1 MLELREIVKEYY
13 TQDETVRALKG
24 VSVKFRESE
33 FVSILGPSGCGKTT
47 LLNIVGG
54 LDRYTSG
61 DLIING
67 KSTTKFTD
75 KDWDTYRNHSIGFV
89 FQSYNLIPHQTVLE
103 NVELALTLSGVKA
116 AERRERA
123 IAVLEKVGLGSK
135 INARPNQ
142 LSGGQMQRVAIAR
155 ALINNPDILLADE
168 PTGALDSKTSVQIMD
183 LLKEISSEMLIIMVT
198 HNPELAEKYSSR
210 IIRLLDGELVG
221 DDNPVTDEEAAE
233 IVKADEEKEEKLA
246 AESADAANASDEKAI
261 ERVKQ
266 KKKRTSMSFLTA
278 LSLSFKNLLTKKT
291 RTLLVSFAGSI
302 GIIGIALI
310 LSLSSGFQ
318 NYINGVQRDTL
329 SNYPV
334 QIMRQYTSF
343 SALMTGG
350 GEPER
355 DKSQKYPDGSDL
367 KVNDTIGELYREFMK
382 GTQPNDIQ
390 SFKRY
395 LDNSGYDKTKITAIQ
410 YSYSVEFDVYG
421 KPYGGADG
429 ETKLIKN
436 AIKDMIKKWSE
447 GSGTGT
453 TIAGMD
459 ASDVYFP
466 VWSEMIDNVDVI
478 KSQYELVGGGSKWI
492 STDDTDKIMVVANA
506 YNEIPSYVLASVGLA
521 PEPSLTEKSPDIT
534 YKAEYL
540 IGKEFYLL
548 TKPMTYVK
556 ESESEKKYSEIT
568 DESSLEELAKSKG
581 RKVSIAGVIR
591 PKEGITATSIS
602 GYLVYSS
609 GLTKALISDM
619 NNTELVKE
627 QRREFADAE
636 ENGGK
641 AINLLKGVE
650 VLDNQNDVYDV
661 LGGVGLVDPENPSAI
676 NIYPAT
682 FEDKDYVN
690 SLIETYNKQF
700 PEEGDGSEKRIKY
713 DDYLGMALSS
723 MTTIINAVSY
733 VLIGFVSVSL
743 IVSSIMIGIITYI
756 SVLERIKEIG
766 VLRALGASKRD
777 VSRVFNAETLIIG
790 FAAGVIGIGITVLL
804 DIPISLIIKS
814 LAGIS
819 NVAVLPWQGGLIL
832 VSISMV
838 LTLIAGF
845 IPSKIAAK
853 KDPVIA
859 LRSE

>member
-67 KSTTKFTD
+67 KSTTEFTD

-123 IAVLEKVGLGSK
+123 KAVLEKVGLGSK

-221 DDNPVTDEEAAE
+221 DDNPVSDEEAAE
-233 IVKADEEKEEKLA
+233 IVKADEEKEAKLA
-246 AESADAANASDEKAI
+246 AETADAANGATIKP
-261 ERVKQ
+261 VKE

-302 GIIGIALI
+302 GIIGIAII

-334 QIMRQYTSF
+334 QIMQKYTNF
-343 SALMTGG
+343 SALMMGG

-382 GTQPNDIQ
+382 ETQPNDIQ
-390 SFKRY
+390 SFKYY
-395 LDNSGYDKTKITAIQ
+395 LDNCGYDKTKITAIQ
-410 YSYSVEFDVYG
+410 YSYSVDFDVYG

-447 GSGTGT
+447 GSGYGT
-453 TIAGMD
+453 QVGGMD
-459 ASDVYFP
+459 AGDVYFP

-478 KSQYELVGGGSKWI
+478 QSQYELVGGSKWI
-492 STDDTDKIMVVANA
+492 SPEDTDKIMVVANA

-521 PEPSLTEKSPDIT
+521 PEPSLTEKSPDLT
-534 YKAEYL
+534 YKVEDL

-548 TKPMTYVK
+548 TKPLTYVK
-556 ESESEKKYSEIT
+556 SERKYVEET
-568 DESSLEELAKSKG
+568 DESKLEELAKTKG
-581 RKVSIAGVIR
+581 RKVTVAGVIR
-591 PKEGITATSIS
+591 PKEGVAATSIS

-619 NNTELVKE
+619 NNTELVEE
-627 QRREFADAE
+627 QRREFIDAE

-641 AINLLKGVE
+641 AMNLLKGVE
-650 VLDNQNDVYDV
+650 VLNNQNDVYDV
-661 LGGVGLVDPENPSAI
+661 LGGVGLVDPESPSVI

-682 FEDKDYVN
+682 FEDKEYVN
-690 SLIETYNKQF
+690 SLIEAYNRQF
-700 PEEGDGSEKRIKY
+700 PEEGEGSEKRIKY

-743 IVSSIMIGIITYI
+743 VVSSIMIGIITYI

-766 VLRALGASKRD
+766 VLRALGASKTD

-790 FAAGVIGIGITVLL
+790 FAAGIIGIGITVLL
-804 DIPISLIIKS
+804 NIPISLIIKS

-819 NVAVLPWQGGLIL
+819 NVATLPWQGGLIL
-832 VSISMV
+832 VAISMV
-838 LTLIAGF
+838 LTLIAGL
-845 IPSKIAAK
+845 IPSRMAAK

>member
-1 MLELREIVKEYY
+1 MLELKEIVKEYY

-67 KSTTKFTD
+67 KSTTSFTD

-210 IIRLLDGELVG
+210 IIKLLDGELVG
-221 DDNPVTDEEAAE
+221 DDNPVSDEEAAE
-233 IVKADEEKEEKLA
+233 ILRADEEKAAKLA
-246 AESADAANASDEKAI
+246 AVSEDEADTSDQVVI
-261 ERVKQ
+261 ERVKG

-302 GIIGIALI
+302 GIIGIAII

-318 NYINGVQRDTL
+318 NYINDVQRDTL

-343 SALMTGG
+343 SVLMTGG
-350 GEPER
+350 GETER
-355 DKSQKYPDGSDL
+355 DKSLKYPSGSEL

-395 LDNSGYDKTKITAIQ
+395 LDNGGYDKTKITAIQ
-410 YSYSVEFDVYG
+410 YSYSVDFDVYG

-429 ETKLIKN
+429 ETKFIKN

-447 GSGTGT
+447 GSGYGT
-453 TIAGMD
+453 QVGGMD
-459 ASDVYFP
+459 ASDAYFP

-478 KSQYELVGGGSKWI
+478 KSQYELVGGGKWI
-492 STDDTDKIMVVANA
+492 SPEDTDKIMVVANA
-506 YNEIPSYVLASVGLA
+506 YNEIPSYVLASIGLA
-521 PEPSLTEKSPDIT
+521 PEPALSEQMPEIT
-534 YKAEYL
+534 YKADDL
-540 IGKEFYLL
+540 AGKEFYLL

-556 ESESEKKYSEIT
+556 ESEKKYVKET
-568 DESSLEELAKSKG
+568 DESRLEELAKTKG

-591 PKEGITATSIS
+591 PKEGVAATSIS

-609 GLTKALISDM
+609 GLTKALIEDM

-627 QRREFADAE
+627 QRKELE
-636 ENGGK
+636 EDGGK
-641 AINLLKGVE
+641 VNLVAGGTVSFTQKS
-650 VLDNQNDVYDV
+650 VYDV
-661 LGGVGLVDPENPSAI
+661 LGSVGLVNPENPSAI

-690 SLIETYNKQF
+690 SLIETYNNQF

-790 FAAGVIGIGITVLL
+790 FAAGIIGIGITVLL

-832 VSISMV
+832 VAISMA
-838 LTLIAGF
+838 LTLIAGL